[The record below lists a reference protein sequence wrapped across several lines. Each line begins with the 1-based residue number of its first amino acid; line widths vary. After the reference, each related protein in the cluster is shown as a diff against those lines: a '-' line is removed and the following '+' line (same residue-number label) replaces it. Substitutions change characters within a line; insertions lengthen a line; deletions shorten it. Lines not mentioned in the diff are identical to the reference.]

1 MKSLDEFP
9 RIRFAHLP
17 SALEELPR
25 LSELLGGPRILVKR
39 DDQIGLGIGGNKT
52 RKLEFLIADALA
64 KGAKKVVTFG
74 GPQSNHV
81 RQTASAARKVGL
93 EPVIIILGE
102 EPERF
107 QGNLLLDKLYGAD
120 IRFLNLGGGEARLTL
135 EQARKLMHAAARV
148 MPGLR
153 GRGVYIIPVGGH
165 SPIGILGYVNAAFEL
180 HKQAQERGFNVDYV
194 VVAAGTGG
202 TMAGLMAGFRLLG
215 AKTKVIGI
223 DVGKL
228 WKAFPKS
235 IAKMANEVGKL
246 LGEDLRFTPEEVSL
260 YEDYVGEAYAV
271 PTPECIE
278 AIKLLARNEGLILD
292 PVYTG
297 KAMGGL
303 LDLARKGV
311 FNKEDTVVFF
321 HTGGTPGIYAYE
333 EYFQ

>member
-17 SALEELPR
+17 SALEELPC

-135 EQARKLMHAAARV
+135 EQARKLLHAAARV

-246 LGEDLRFTPEEVSL
+246 LGEDLRFTPEEVCL

-297 KAMGGL
+297 KAMAGL

>member
-246 LGEDLRFTPEEVSL
+246 LGEDLHFTPEEVCL

-297 KAMGGL
+297 KAMAGL